1 MTRGEIVL
9 YGLAQFQSVDVRH
22 HHVAEYDVRHFVA
35 YHLQGFGTIYG
46 SACAVEWGE
55 ERREQLT
62 YVVVV
67 FDNEYYRALV
77 VTFGRVA

>member
-1 MTRGEIVL
+1 MTSGEIVL

-22 HHVAEYDVRHFVA
+22 HYVAKYDVRHFVA
-35 YHLQGFGTIYG
+35 YHLQSFGTIYG

-67 FDNEYYRALV
+67 FDN
-77 VTFGRVA
+77 